1 MKKNQDRLNH
11 FGVFRSPTPNE
22 KGYEAAMKFHKEQLE
37 KNPDRKKELEK
48 NYKKALSIHGTQSK
62 SGIGFSQDEE
72 LRFFHAEFNY
82 RTWEYG
88 FGALPSSFNVL
99 EGFFKWN
106 PKLFYFELLEE
117 EEHLFSLFDF
127 FDFVTSKNCSG
138 SLEYFIENV
147 EDDLIYNYNI
157 INDIKDLTFST
168 NDDIKYVIGGVSFVK
183 RGNEVFMLLIAG
195 EIGDTKEIT
204 KNLPN
209 YDQSE
214 RNKPYLKT
222 AEDRKREAVKLFGHN
237 DIWKVNIYVRID
249 LESRTIDSR
258 YIQKDQGNDFLTI
271 ADDYGMFEMSI
282 KNKENLERLFA
293 KQTEEIKA
301 YDSVFEA
308 AYNLLFLPEYFDF
321 FDDDVLPEE
330 HPTNLNGEN
339 LRKPRFRNQPTFDS
353 KYFFKIKDVWVL
365 DRNVDPL
372 SGIIKLKQA
381 ELKIERGGYWQYIG
395 PGKLGKDKNG
405 NSIHSRTWVEKT
417 LAWHESESEPP
428 KVTVSVP
435 TSISP
440 NKGYIY
446 LLRNASHELDLFKIG
461 LTTKTVEERAKQ
473 LSGTPSPDKFLIINR
488 WEVKDCVLAEK
499 LIHEKLDD
507 YRLNPRREFFKI
519 PLEKAI
525 EVIIPII
532 KDINENE
539 L

>member
-1 MKKNQDRLNH
+1 
-11 FGVFRSPTPNE
+11 
-22 KGYEAAMKFHKEQLE
+22 MKFHKEQLE
-37 KNPDRKKELEK
+37 KNPKRKKEFEK
-48 NYKKALSIHGTQSK
+48 NYKKAVSIHVTQSK
-62 SGIGFSQDEE
+62 NGIGFSQDEE
-72 LRFFHAEFNY
+72 LRFFHGEFNS
-82 RTWEYG
+82 RTWNYG

-117 EEHLFSLFDF
+117 EEHLFSIFDF

-157 INDIKDLTFST
+157 INDIKDLSFST
-168 NDDIKYVIGGVSFVK
+168 DDNKEYVIGGVSFVK

-195 EIGDTKEIT
+195 ETGDTKEIT
-204 KNLPN
+204 KNLPS
-209 YDQSE
+209 YDEKQKIKS
-214 RNKPYLKT
+214 YLEP
-222 AEDRKREAVKLFGHN
+222 AEGRKREAVKLLGRN

-249 LESRTIDSR
+249 LENKTIDSR

-271 ADDYGMFEMSI
+271 TDDYGMLERSI
-282 KNKENLERLFA
+282 ENKDNLEQLIA
-293 KQTEEIKA
+293 NQTQEIKT

-330 HPTNLNGEN
+330 HPTSLNGEN
-339 LRKPRFRNQPTFDS
+339 LRKPRFKNQPGFDS
-353 KYFFKIKDVWVL
+353 KYFFKVKDVWVL

-372 SGIIKLKQA
+372 NGTIKLKHT

-405 NSIHSRTWVEKT
+405 NPIHSRTWVEKT
-417 LAWHESESEPP
+417 LTWHESEPESPE
-428 KVTVSVP
+428 VTISIP
-435 TSISP
+435 NSISP
-440 NKGYIY
+440 NRGYIY

-499 LIHEKLDD
+499 LIHEKLDG
-507 YRLNPRREFFKI
+507 YRLNPKREFFKI
-519 PLEKAI
+519 PLEEAI

-532 KDINENE
+532 KDINKDVP
-539 L
+539 